1 MGKFL
6 GVDCGGTS
14 LRLGIVDSEG
24 NLTQTKKI
32 PSPLKTNPQS
42 FAENIKGEVGDE
54 KFEGIGIG
62 VPGPLDIE
70 KGLILPS
77 SNLANNMPLEI
88 LTQFK
93 SLFRTKVVMDRDA
106 IVALMGEA
114 WKGAAVG
121 CKNVV
126 LLTLGTGVGGAV
138 MIDGEIDRGKNGKA
152 GEIGHMIIDSESEKQ
167 CGLGHRG
174 CLEAMINSSDELD
187 DISEF
192 LGIGLANIASIFNP
206 EKIIIGGGKVAIG
219 DFLPKALEIMGQNGI
234 KSAVDEIVV
243 EYAKLDEWSG
253 VYGAA
258 KLVIDKQ

>member
-1 MGKFL
+1 MAKFL
-6 GVDCGGTS
+6 GIDCGATN
-14 LRLGIVDSEG
+14 LRMGLVDENG
-24 NLTQTKKI
+24 DLTDSKKI
-32 PSPLKTNPQS
+32 PSPLKSNPQS
-42 FAENIKGEVGDE
+42 LSDIVKSELGEKD
-54 KFEGIGIG
+54 FTAIGIG
-62 VPGPLDIE
+62 VPGPLDLE
-70 KGLILPS
+70 AGLILPS
-77 SNLANNMPLEI
+77 ANLGNKESLSIRTQLEE
-88 LTQFK
+88 TFNK
-93 SLFRTKVVMDRDA
+93 KVSLDRDA
-106 IVALMGEA
+106 IVALIGEA

-126 LLTLGTGVGGAV
+126 LLTLGAGVGGAV
-138 MIDGEIDRGKNGKA
+138 RIDVVIDRGENGKA

>member
-1 MGKFL
+1 MNYL
-6 GVDCGGTS
+6 GIDCGATN
-14 LRLGIVDSEG
+14 LRLGIVDDRG
-24 NLTQTKKI
+24 NLTNSKKV

-42 FAENIKGEVGDE
+42 FAQIVKSEIGDS
-54 KFEGIGIG
+54 KIEGIGIG